1 MGRAPS
7 QPSRR
12 RCLQAFLTKEEN
24 HTTRGRGRD
33 GGRGAVPFIH
43 NIVNIH
49 SLYYMCFSL
58 VFACLSVWGLDL
70 MFCLFIY
77 NLFHCM
83 LFTADS
89 HQKIRQGF
97 LQGPWDMGQLRAW
110 LCLGSAEPPH
120 CWLAILGSLLPF
132 TLAGSEVWICSSS
145 GHDGVLTLC
154 AQGARWR
161 LRLGQLDLAH
171 NDSEGWRM
179 IDTRIWSSGTMPRMP
194 EMKPSNTLAH
204 HHEA

>member
-1 MGRAPS
+1 MPS
-7 QPSRR
+7 SRGSTPLQGLNPGLPHCRQILYRLSYQGSPSSYQRSYLR
-12 RCLQAFLTKEEN
+12 FSQ
-24 HTTRGRGRD
+24 TTMRH
-33 GGRGAVPFIH
+33 V
-43 NIVNIH
+43 
-49 SLYYMCFSL
+49 
-58 VFACLSVWGLDL
+58 
-70 MFCLFIY
+70 FCLFIY

-154 AQGARWR
+154 
-161 LRLGQLDLAH
+161 
-171 NDSEGWRM
+171 
-179 IDTRIWSSGTMPRMP
+179 TRG
-194 EMKPSNTLAH
+194 
-204 HHEA
+204 